1 MSNTIERKI
10 STVNDALTERLD
22 DLETQLPSIPSKAL
36 AATRSSVRRVNDVV
50 EATASSIWSHFDAVG
65 KDASTAVSTSAGQA
79 RAAAKRSSDTI
90 ESGVRQTTGQARAAV
105 DKTTDTVKKGVTQ
118 TTGQARAAVDKT
130 SDAVKRGVS
139 ETTGQARA
147 AVESTTD
154 AVRKGV
160 AETTGQARTNVERSV
175 GTVKKG
181 VSETTGQVAA
191 QAERTVESAKDEIE
205 GALDDAK
212 VATEPDD
219 LAEWSKAD
227 LYERAQEL
235 DIEGRSGMTKAELI
249 GAIQKA

>member
-154 AVRKGV
+154 AVKKGV
-160 AETTGQARTNVERSV
+160 A
-175 GTVKKG
+175 
-181 VSETTGQVAA
+181 ETTGQVAA